1 MLSAFIPAIVYT
13 ADAVGTQTQIIFIRS
28 LAIDHHLDILK
39 YLWRELKV
47 NVFLALILGLLISLF
62 ALLWMGSGV
71 LCLILGLSV
80 VLTVLVA
87 MAVAVTMPLVL
98 QKMNFDPAI
107 ASGPFATVIRDVMS
121 LLIYLAIAKLFL

>member
-1 MLSAFIPAIVYT
+1 MLF
-13 ADAVGTQTQIIFIRS
+13 RS
-28 LAIDHHLDILK
+28 AIDHHLDILK

-107 ASGPFATVIRDVMS
+107 ASGPFATVIGDVMS